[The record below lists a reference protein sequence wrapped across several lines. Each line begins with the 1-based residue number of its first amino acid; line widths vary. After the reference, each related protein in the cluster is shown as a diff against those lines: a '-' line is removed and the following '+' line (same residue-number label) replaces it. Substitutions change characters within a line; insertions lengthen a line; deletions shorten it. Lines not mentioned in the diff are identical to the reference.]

1 VREHAQDLFNELCRV
16 VPTAAGQEDIRVAVE
31 RVIGRIE
38 LIKGHS
44 IDSSPEKRETGLR
57 NSKRIDSV
65 FGPVVVE
72 YKSPSDKT
80 QLIQANHASKS
91 NQDHIDQIKSRFP
104 FMVDIQGYDESQVVG
119 IGIDGRR
126 VFYVQRKSFGWLVT
140 DPVAL
145 NIDECERL
153 LNTLVNKALSQ
164 KTFQSESLNRD
175 FGPSGPHA
183 VKTVNQLIS
192 AFSNSS
198 NIKKDLL
205 FRQWKLLFSEI
216 FGDGI
221 ERQKSIQALYET
233 FQIPNSEDVYVTV
246 FSVQTYFAVVMK
258 LLASE
263 IVCTTSGILRAVLSI
278 ANSSNS
284 FELFRAVDALEGGG
298 YTRGMAIE
306 NFLEGDLFAWYLC
319 IEEEFSMLGC
329 IRELCKSLQD
339 YDISTID
346 KQVEKFDI
354 IRSLYEDLMPREL
367 RHDLGEYY
375 TPYWLAEYTLDRIG
389 YNGDSH
395 VKILDPACGSGTFIV
410 AIISRIRAHYTNH
423 AKDQGLSPKQL
434 MANIQ
439 ANVAGIDLN
448 PLAVLAA
455 RTNFLLS
462 VSDLIRFTDSLFIP
476 VYQADSIVTASDYSS
491 LWSGDTKKE
500 VRITSTVG
508 DFIFPKSIS
517 CNPASISSYLS
528 TLNVYVENA
537 VNESD
542 FLDKVLSIDP
552 DGDLNHDVHLRL
564 YRQFVQLHTDGRN
577 GIWTR
582 VIANSFAPLFLHGFD
597 LVVGNP
603 PWIFWN
609 SLQGVYRERLREIMT
624 DEYRIMSANKSTFSK
639 LGQSGKDISML
650 FVYASLDR
658 FLGENGRLGFVIT
671 KSIFFSAAGSE
682 FRSFALPNGEEFSL
696 ESISDWETVKPFTG
710 AANKTVVMVAKKCK
724 PLDEQRRFEYLIYK
738 PTGAFDRDSSSLDEV
753 KLACSRTTKQGR
765 IVSAKNGRNILIS
778 DDGENIRIEHSAAR
792 KFTDAFTSRLGIKSD
807 LESAFRILVD
817 DVLPDGLLL
826 IHNDSKRA
834 KKAIPENRGRIERT
848 FVSAYVGG
856 TGIVKWGCK
865 PDGLWIIPHTVS
877 SGIDAITP
885 SEFLVAAPMTLN
897 YLSFYRDYLVDRPL
911 YKRWGA
917 MTGQYYAVFNIGPY
931 SFSPF
936 KLCWARSSRKFQ
948 CCVLSDHEDPQLGS
962 IRLDPNNKVSFIA
975 VDDYRLAHFYCGLL
989 NSRFNS
995 ALMESSTSGEFH
1007 QESLNIVPFVEF
1019 DSRSDIHH
1027 RISSI
1032 SIELHRS
1039 VAALGSVDIALEN
1052 ELERLVM
1059 DLQGSAK

>member
-1 VREHAQDLFNELCRV
+1 VREHAQDLFNELCRI

-145 NIDECERL
+145 SIDECERL

-367 RHDLGEYY
+367 RSLQKN
-375 TPYWLAEYTLDRIG
+375 R
-389 YNGDSH
+389 
-395 VKILDPACGSGTFIV
+395 
-410 AIISRIRAHYTNH
+410 
-423 AKDQGLSPKQL
+423 
-434 MANIQ
+434 
-439 ANVAGIDLN
+439 
-448 PLAVLAA
+448 AA
-455 RTNFLLS
+455 R
-462 VSDLIRFTDSLFIP
+462 
-476 VYQADSIVTASDYSS
+476 
-491 LWSGDTKKE
+491 
-500 VRITSTVG
+500 
-508 DFIFPKSIS
+508 
-517 CNPASISSYLS
+517 
-528 TLNVYVENA
+528 
-537 VNESD
+537 
-542 FLDKVLSIDP
+542 
-552 DGDLNHDVHLRL
+552 
-564 YRQFVQLHTDGRN
+564 
-577 GIWTR
+577 
-582 VIANSFAPLFLHGFD
+582 
-597 LVVGNP
+597 
-603 PWIFWN
+603 
-609 SLQGVYRERLREIMT
+609 
-624 DEYRIMSANKSTFSK
+624 
-639 LGQSGKDISML
+639 
-650 FVYASLDR
+650 
-658 FLGENGRLGFVIT
+658 
-671 KSIFFSAAGSE
+671 
-682 FRSFALPNGEEFSL
+682 
-696 ESISDWETVKPFTG
+696 
-710 AANKTVVMVAKKCK
+710 
-724 PLDEQRRFEYLIYK
+724 
-738 PTGAFDRDSSSLDEV
+738 
-753 KLACSRTTKQGR
+753 
-765 IVSAKNGRNILIS
+765 
-778 DDGENIRIEHSAAR
+778 
-792 KFTDAFTSRLGIKSD
+792 
-807 LESAFRILVD
+807 
-817 DVLPDGLLL
+817 
-826 IHNDSKRA
+826 
-834 KKAIPENRGRIERT
+834 
-848 FVSAYVGG
+848 
-856 TGIVKWGCK
+856 
-865 PDGLWIIPHTVS
+865 
-877 SGIDAITP
+877 
-885 SEFLVAAPMTLN
+885 
-897 YLSFYRDYLVDRPL
+897 
-911 YKRWGA
+911 
-917 MTGQYYAVFNIGPY
+917 
-931 SFSPF
+931 
-936 KLCWARSSRKFQ
+936 
-948 CCVLSDHEDPQLGS
+948 
-962 IRLDPNNKVSFIA
+962 
-975 VDDYRLAHFYCGLL
+975 
-989 NSRFNS
+989 
-995 ALMESSTSGEFH
+995 
-1007 QESLNIVPFVEF
+1007 
-1019 DSRSDIHH
+1019 
-1027 RISSI
+1027 
-1032 SIELHRS
+1032 
-1039 VAALGSVDIALEN
+1039 
-1052 ELERLVM
+1052 
-1059 DLQGSAK
+1059 